1 MVVTRRQV
9 RIRTSRVFD
18 FLRHSPARISSLRGG
33 TRSGKTYNALCYWVW
48 RLGNEQG
55 KTLTITRQTMPALR
69 ASAMR
74 DFFEILDRAE
84 VYDVNLHNKTSN
96 EYHLNGNLVEF
107 IGLNES
113 MRVRGRKRDYLFLNE
128 ANECDIEAFRQ
139 LAFRT
144 ADKII
149 LDYNPSEA
157 FSWIYDDV
165 ETRDDCDLL
174 VTNYL
179 DNPFLEDSLINEI
192 ERLQDAD
199 EEYWKVYGLGEIAR
213 GNTRVFTHWRSISDS
228 EYPYNKGEAV
238 YGLDFGY
245 NNPTALVE
253 TRLYDN
259 ALYWREM
266 LYQTKL
272 TTADLVE
279 KLKLFP
285 ELKARKIIADSA
297 EPKTI
302 KEIALA
308 GFRIEGAEKGP
319 DSIITTINFVKSK
332 PLYILDSGVN
342 IIREIKRYSFKTD
355 KQGKVT
361 DEVVPF
367 ENHAMDAGRYG
378 SRSFAIPPCDRY
390 SESDSQTWGGKSY

>member
-1 MVVTRRQV
+1 MAATRHQVTIQ
-9 RIRTSRVFD
+9 TSKVFD
-18 FLRHSPARISSLRGG
+18 FLRLSTARISSLRGG
-33 TRSGKTYNALCYWVW
+33 TRSGKTYNALCYWVY
-48 RLGNEQG
+48 RLGNERG
-55 KTLTITRQTMPALR
+55 KTLTVARQTMPALR

-74 DFFEILDRAE
+74 DFFEILDRAG
-84 VYDVNLHNKTSN
+84 VYDPAAHNKTSN
-96 EYHLNGNLVEF
+96 EYHLNDNLVEF

-128 ANECDIEAFRQ
+128 ANECEVEAFRQ

-144 ADKII
+144 ADKIV

-174 VTNYL
+174 VTNYV
-179 DNPFLEDSLINEI
+179 DNPFLEQSLVGEI
-192 ERLQDAD
+192 ERLRDAD
-199 EEYWKVYGLGEIAR
+199 EEYWKVYGLGQIAR
-213 GNTRVFTHWRSISDS
+213 GNTRVFTHWRPVSES

-253 TRLYDN
+253 VRLYDA

-266 LYQTKL
+266 LYETRL
-272 TTADLVE
+272 TTADLIAQ
-279 KLKLFP
+279 LRTFQ
-285 ELKARKIIADSA
+285 ELSRVRIVADSA

-302 KEIALA
+302 EEISRA
-308 GFRIEGAEKGP
+308 GFRIEPAEKGP

-332 PLYILDSGVN
+332 PLYILTSGVN
-342 IIREIKRYSFKTD
+342 IMREIKRYSFKTD

-367 ENHAMDAGRYG
+367 DNHAMDAGRYG
-378 SRSFAIPPCDRY
+378 SRAFAIPVRDRY
-390 SESDSQTWGGKSY
+390 SEEDVQSYTSMSY